1 VPTRNRDLHLLC
13 AAVGLSALG
22 DWLALV
28 ALALHIEAEI
38 GSSFALAAL
47 FFALWSPAVLLAGPA
62 GLLADRVESRAL
74 LMAGAFAAV
83 AACAGLAVADGLLA
97 ILPLALLLGC
107 AHAVVAPAEFALLPA
122 VAGSD
127 RVAAANGRMETARYI
142 GYAAGPLL
150 GGVIA
155 AGLGTSAAM
164 LVDAATFLALAGA
177 AVALH
182 ARRRPAAAT
191 PHERARDGIAF
202 LARDPTL
209 ALVMTIAFVSL
220 LFMTTSWTAEPSF
233 TLEVLEIGATGY
245 GAILTVWTLG
255 MVAGAVGIAGRV
267 PAACCAGAA
276 LVAVAVQGAGLGLP
290 ALWLVLPCV
299 LLATAI
305 GGIGHGV
312 KNVLVRTLI
321 HERVPERLRGRAYA
335 AYNGVRNGAELVA
348 LTLGGVLVA
357 EAGPRWTLLLA
368 GVVPVAAA
376 AAGLAWQRRVFVA
389 GVPVPEAV

>member
-1 VPTRNRDLHLLC
+1 MRLSVAWGIEPSAGPSGALVPTRNRDLHLLC

-47 FFALWSPAVLLAGPA
+47 FFALLSPAGLLARPA

-155 AGLGTSAAM
+155 AGLGTKVAM
-164 LVDAATFLALAGA
+164 LVDAATFLALPGGAGG
-177 AVALH
+177 LH
-182 ARRRPAAAT
+182 APPRPAPGP
-191 PHERARDGIAF
+191 PHQRAPGG
-202 LARDPTL
+202 P
-209 ALVMTIAFVSL
+209 
-220 LFMTTSWTAEPSF
+220 P
-233 TLEVLEIGATGY
+233 
-245 GAILTVWTLG
+245 
-255 MVAGAVGIAGRV
+255 
-267 PAACCAGAA
+267 
-276 LVAVAVQGAGLGLP
+276 
-290 ALWLVLPCV
+290 V
-299 LLATAI
+299 LL
-305 GGIGHGV
+305 
-312 KNVLVRTLI
+312 
-321 HERVPERLRGRAYA
+321 RGP
-335 AYNGVRNGAELVA
+335 
-348 LTLGGVLVA
+348 T
-357 EAGPRWTLLLA
+357 
-368 GVVPVAAA
+368 
-376 AAGLAWQRRVFVA
+376 
-389 GVPVPEAV
+389 

>member
-1 VPTRNRDLHLLC
+1 MRLSVAWGIEPSAGPSGALVPTRNRDLHLLC

-47 FFALWSPAVLLAGPA
+47 FFPLWAPAVLLAGPA

-83 AACAGLAVADGLLA
+83 AACAGLAVGDGLLA

-155 AGLGTSAAM
+155 AGLGTNVAM

-202 LARDPTL
+202 LMRDPTL

-267 PAACCAGAA
+267 PTACCAGAA
-276 LVAVAVQGAGLGLP
+276 VVAVAVQGAGLGLP
-290 ALWLVLPCV
+290 ALWLVLPFV

-305 GGIGHGV
+305 GGVGGRGENQVARAPIPGR
-312 KNVLVRTLI
+312 RT
-321 HERVPERLRGRAYA
+321 
-335 AYNGVRNGAELVA
+335 
-348 LTLGGVLVA
+348 
-357 EAGPRWTLLLA
+357 
-368 GVVPVAAA
+368 
-376 AAGLAWQRRVFVA
+376 
-389 GVPVPEAV
+389 